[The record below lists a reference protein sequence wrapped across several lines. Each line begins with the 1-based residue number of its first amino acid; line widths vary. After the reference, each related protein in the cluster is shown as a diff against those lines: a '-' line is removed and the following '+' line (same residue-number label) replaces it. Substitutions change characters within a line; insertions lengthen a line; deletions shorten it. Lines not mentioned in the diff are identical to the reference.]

1 MVFNTLIWPAI
12 VRRRQWHPTPVLLP
26 GKSHGWR
33 SLVGCS
39 PWGRE
44 ELDTT
49 ERLHFDFSLSCI
61 GEGNGNLLQYS
72 CLENPRDGGAWWA
85 AVYGVAQSWTRLK
98 RLSSS
103 SYCCSVAQSCPT
115 LCNPMDC
122 SMPGFVVPH
131 HLPEFAQVH
140 VHCIKDA
147 IQPSHPLMPSS
158 PSALN
163 LSQHQRLFQWV
174 SCLHQMTKT
183 LELQLQHQS
192 FQRVFRWYDLRP
204 LK

>member
-1 MVFNTLIWPAI
+1 MQRP
-12 VRRRQWHPTPVLLP
+12 PVMAFFYPL
-26 GKSHGWR
+26 K
-33 SLVGCS
+33 C
-39 PWGRE
+39 
-44 ELDTT
+44 
-49 ERLHFDFSLSCI
+49 
-61 GEGNGNLLQYS
+61 S

-140 VHCIKDA
+140 VHCISDA
-147 IQPSHPLMPSS
+147 IQPPHPLSPSS
-158 PSALN
+158 PLPSVFPFVRVLSNELDLHIRWPKYWSFSFSISPPNAYSGFISFKIDWFAL
-163 LSQHQRLFQWV
+163 LAVLG
-174 SCLHQMTKT
+174 T
-183 LELQLQHQS
+183 LKSLLQHHSSKESILQPSLCSNSHIQS
-192 FQRVFRWYDLRP
+192 
-204 LK
+204 